1 MTETLTIELLLA
13 LIAAAGVVYGWISS
27 HHDRDDEITDR
38 LVRLETKMDVLTAD
52 VEKHN
57 ALVERTYKT
66 EADLKTAFKRIDEH
80 RERIERIE
88 GVKIGGT
95 E

>member
-1 MTETLTIELLLA
+1 MQAGITLE
-13 LIAAAGVVYGWISS
+13 IAAAILGMAAIVYAWISS
-27 HHDRDDEITDR
+27 SHKRDDEITDR
-38 LVRLETKMDVLTAD
+38 LVRLETKMDNLTAD

-57 ALVERTYKT
+57 SIVERTYKT
-66 EADLKTAFKRIDEH
+66 EADVNTAFK
-80 RERIERIE
+80 RIERIE